1 MCTVSIVSF
10 DNGVRLLCNRDERR
24 SRPRAVAPE
33 ARCVNGRRAVF
44 PVDPVGG
51 GSWIGINEAGLAAAL
66 LNRTDRHQPRPALAP
81 RQSRGAIVPLV
92 LSTGSPDDALYLV
105 RQLDPSDFAP
115 YRLVVLQANDLWII
129 SGGGAAAPD
138 VRHQRLTAPRVLA
151 SSSLGDDLVEP
162 PRRRLFAELLLTAVD
177 SLQAQQRFHQHQW
190 PDRTA
195 MSVVMQRDDART
207 VSRTQVD
214 MPAMLM
220 RYEEIDGTD
229 SQAWS

>member
-1 MCTVSIVSF
+1 MCTVSIVRHEC
-10 DNGVRLLCNRDERR
+10 GVRVLCNRDERR
-24 SRPRAVAPE
+24 SRAPAFAPT

-51 GSWIGINEAGLAAAL
+51 GTWIGVNDAGLAAAL

-92 LSTGSPDDALYLV
+92 LGTGSPDDALCLV
-105 RQLDPSDFAP
+105 GQLDRSDFAP

-151 SSSLGDDLVEP
+151 SSSLGDDLVES
-162 PRRRLFAELLLTAVD
+162 PRRRLFAELLLAAAD
-177 SLQAQQRFHQHQW
+177 PLQAQQRFHQHQW

-195 MSVVMQRDDART
+195 VSVMMQRDDART

-220 RYEEIDGTD
+220 RYEETGGTD
-229 SQAWS
+229 SQGRS